1 LDVAWGPPPLSAGRT
16 KIKLSKRLKANWPG
30 KALDIFDQA
39 QENDE
44 LFRGNALKKHF
55 QSRRAHLH
63 GSDGICA
70 DCGEAI
76 PKKRL
81 KANPQATRCVEC
93 QKKYERK
100 GNN

>member
-1 LDVAWGPPPLSAGRT
+1 MP
-16 KIKLSKRLKANWPG
+16 
-30 KALDIFDQA
+30 DIFDQA
-39 QENDE
+39 QERDE
-44 LFRGNALKKHF
+44 LFRGNALKEHF
-55 QSRRAHLH
+55 AKRRSRLH

-81 KANPQATRCVEC
+81 KVNPAATRCVEC

-100 GNN
+100 GNH

>member
-1 LDVAWGPPPLSAGRT
+1 V
-16 KIKLSKRLKANWPG
+16 
-30 KALDIFDQA
+30 DIFDQA

-44 LFRGNALKKHF
+44 LFRENSLKEHF
-55 QSRRAHLH
+55 KKSPSPLPSPLKGEGKKRDCL
-63 GSDGICA
+63 

-81 KANPQATRCVEC
+81 KVNPAATRCVEC

-100 GNN
+100 GNH